1 MDCFPESVYLDP
13 PCEIEDIEDSND
25 YDLVIISYQV
35 WFLSPSI
42 PITSFLKSKYA
53 KEKLKDKPVITV
65 IACRNMWVMAQEKMK
80 SLLFDVNAKLI
91 DNIVLIDQGSSLSTF
106 ITTPRWML
114 TGRRNAFWKIFP
126 KAGVSKEDIKKRVQD
141 LVLQ

>member
-1 MDCFPESVYLDP
+1 
-13 PCEIEDIEDSND
+13 
-25 YDLVIISYQV
+25 
-35 WFLSPSI
+35 
-42 PITSFLKSKYA
+42 
-53 KEKLKDKPVITV
+53 
-65 IACRNMWVMAQEKMK
+65 MK